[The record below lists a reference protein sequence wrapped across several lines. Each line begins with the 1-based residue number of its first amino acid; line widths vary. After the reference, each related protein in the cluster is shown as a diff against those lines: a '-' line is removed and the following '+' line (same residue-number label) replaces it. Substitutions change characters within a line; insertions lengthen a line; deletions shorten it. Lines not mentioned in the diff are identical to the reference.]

1 MAKVQIKSEQIT
13 PSCGIFSIMEQF
25 DTLSSKVIDSTLG
38 VRCQSFGYIH
48 SEMVHPNPTHM
59 HFLLRYKWL
68 FLARSIHAKN
78 YRKLPHKWLLQ
89 PPESVLT
96 KTNSENKNCY
106 Q

>member
-38 VRCQSFGYIH
+38 VRWQSFGYIH

-59 HFLLRYKWL
+59 LFLLRYKWL
-68 FLARSIHAKN
+68 FFGSLHPRE
-78 YRKLPHKWLLQ
+78 KLPQ
-89 PPESVLT
+89 ASTQVASATP
-96 KTNSENKNCY
+96 
-106 Q
+106 